1 MALSVTGSPRG
12 TPLIEVSALFGK
24 FRVPGSSFTVRFAS
38 TFANATTDGHRELLA
53 QLKPMRDRVDAAA
66 LTDLSALLQRDLNDR
81 RVAQELIPYLLGNGH
96 DMSRR
101 IGFFPAVLAVLIP
114 RGYLEQGAA
123 VTSGVAYPV
132 PDGSPERDTVT
143 YQASGAQTYA
153 WKVER
158 YAADGVVQPVGLL
171 KVNPRES
178 EIVVLDGQHR
188 SNAFRFIAGD
198 FDPSNDIY
206 GTFYDGIV
214 RPPELEADLPVTVIW
229 FESDDATMVQP
240 SAISRQLFVDVN
252 NSAHAVSL
260 ARTIL
265 LDDRSV
271 SALTT
276 QAFYNR
282 AAQQGFGAGSFSLLH
297 AAFDMDSDLAG
308 AALPAFALTTPEIA
322 EAAFYW
328 LLLGS
333 GRFSGL
339 STWRVDRLRAQR
351 NRTQFNQ
358 VVGTAHDIRFGT
370 DEDEGSVIVRSSENA
385 ETFRQL
391 ALSRVVPVLWKLMN
405 GISVVQAHYDA
416 AVVIKRWVEEEA
428 DTTVV
433 LAWRK
438 IFIGGEGLYWTFADR
453 SATQERNIYAIASQQ
468 IEQRFRNERAAAL
481 QCTPQD
487 ADAVFKSF
495 ATKAFQVGFVMAA
508 ALLAERGRGT
518 GNVIEAAEDLL
529 AGLNAYDPRH
539 WIALF
544 RDVRPLIFR
553 GDATPKLWPSYRNL
567 LVRMF
572 DQNQTDVV
580 GRPEELPE
588 LYAFDAAIEREAK
601 NLAEDQ
607 AEMPAQD
614 DMLRRVRAQRDRIS
628 EIFDR
633 AGMRSEWFRSDD
645 ALTHGRNRFQRAFA
659 E

>member
-1 MALSVTGSPRG
+1 MARPVTGSARS
-12 TPLIEVSALFGK
+12 TPVIEVSALFGK

-38 TFANATTDGHRELLA
+38 TFANASTDGHRELLA

-66 LTDLSALLQRDLNDR
+66 LTDISALLQRDLNDR
-81 RVAQELIPYLLGNGH
+81 RVARELIPYLLGNGR
-96 DMSRR
+96 DMASR

-114 RGYLEQGAA
+114 RGYLEQGTAA
-123 VTSGVAYPV
+123 ANSVNYPV
-132 PDGSPERDTVT
+132 PDGPPERDMVV
-143 YQASGAQTYA
+143 YQAANASNFA
-153 WKVER
+153 WQVER
-158 YAADGVVQPVGLL
+158 YAADDVVQPVGLL

-188 SNAFRFIAGD
+188 SNAFRYITGD

-206 GTFYDGIV
+206 GTFYEGIA
-214 RPPELEADLPVTVIW
+214 PPPALEADLPVTVIW
-229 FESDDATMVQP
+229 FESDNATMVQP
-240 SAISRQLFVDVN
+240 SVISRQLFVDVN

-333 GRFSGL
+333 GRYSSLGI
-339 STWRVDRLRAQR
+339 WRVDRLRAQR

-358 VVGTAHDIRFGT
+358 VVGTANEISFGT
-370 DEDEGSVIVRSSENA
+370 DEDEGSVHVSSPENA
-385 ETFRQL
+385 EAFRQL
-391 ALSRVVPVLWKLMN
+391 AAGRVVPVLWKLMG
-405 GISVVQAHYDA
+405 GISILQAHYDA
-416 AVVIKRWVEEEA
+416 AAAVKRWVDEDA
-428 DTTVV
+428 DTTVE

-438 IFIGGEGLYWTFADR
+438 IFNGGEGLYWTFADR
-453 SATQERNIYAIASQQ
+453 ATTLERNMYAVASQQ
-468 IEQRFRNERAAAL
+468 IEQRFRAERAAAL
-481 QCTPQD
+481 QCTSTD
-487 ADAVFKSF
+487 ADAVFRSF

-508 ALLAERGRGT
+508 TLLAERGRGS

-529 AGLNAYDPRH
+529 ARLNRYDPRH
-539 WIALF
+539 WFALF
-544 RDVRPLIFR
+544 REVRPLMLP
-553 GDATPKLWPSYRNL
+553 GDATPKMWPSYRNL
-567 LVRMF
+567 LIRMY
-572 DQNQTDVV
+572 DQDQVEAL
-580 GRPEELPE
+580 GQRSELPE
-588 LYAFDAAIEREAK
+588 IHALNIAIDRDAK
-601 NLAEDQ
+601 DLAEEQD
-607 AEMPAQD
+607 EMPPAEE
-614 DMLRRVRAQRDRIS
+614 LARRVRALRDRIS
-628 EIFDR
+628 DVFER

-645 ALTHGRNRFQRAFA
+645 ALRAGKERYQQAFA

>member
-1 MALSVTGSPRG
+1 MAISVTGSPRS
-12 TPLIEVSALFGK
+12 TPVIEVSALFGK
-24 FRVPGSSFTVRFAS
+24 FRVPNSSFTVRFAS
-38 TFANATTDGHRELLA
+38 TFANATTAGHRELLA

-81 RVAQELIPYLLGNGH
+81 RVARELIPYLLGNGR
-96 DMSRR
+96 DMASR

-114 RGYLEQGAA
+114 RGYLEQGSSATGA
-123 VTSGVAYPV
+123 VAYPV
-132 PDGSPERDTVT
+132 PDGLPEGDAVN
-143 YQASGAQTYA
+143 YQAAGAQSFA

-158 YAADGVVQPVGLL
+158 YAADGVTQPVGLL

-188 SNAFRFIAGD
+188 SSAFRFIAGD
-198 FDPSNDIY
+198 FDPSSDIY
-206 GTFYDGIV
+206 GTFYNGIV
-214 RPPELEADLPVTVIW
+214 RPPTLEADLPVTVIW
-229 FESDDATMVQP
+229 FESDDTTMVQP
-240 SAISRQLFVDVN
+240 SVISRQLFVDVN

-276 QAFYNR
+276 QAFYNK
-282 AAQQGFGAGSFSLLH
+282 AAQQGFAASSFSLLH

-333 GRFSGL
+333 GRFSTL
-339 STWRVDRLRAQR
+339 TTWRVDRLRAQR

-370 DEDEGSVIVRSSENA
+370 DDDEGNVHVSSSENA

-391 ALSRVVPVLWKLMN
+391 VAGRVVPVLWKLMG
-405 GISVVQAHYDA
+405 GISILQAHYDA
-416 AVVIKRWVEEEA
+416 AAAVKRWVEDDA
-428 DTTVV
+428 DTTVE

-438 IFIGGEGLYWTFADR
+438 IFKGGEGLYWTFADR
-453 SATQERNIYAIASQQ
+453 SSTPERNMYAVASQQ
-468 IEQRFRNERAAAL
+468 IEQRFRMERANAL
-481 QCTPQD
+481 NSTPTD
-487 ADAVFKSF
+487 ADAVFRSF

-508 ALLAERGRGT
+508 ALLAERGIGS
-518 GNVIEAAEDLL
+518 GNVIEATEDLL
-529 AGLNAYDPRH
+529 ARLNSYDPKH
-539 WIALF
+539 WIVLF

-553 GDATPKLWPSYRNL
+553 GDAAPKLWPSYRNL
-567 LVRMF
+567 LIRMY
-572 DQNQTDVV
+572 DQDQTESL
-580 GRPEELPE
+580 GQRSELPE
-588 LYAFDAAIEREAK
+588 LYAFDAAVDREAK
-601 NLAEDQ
+601 VLADEQ
-607 AEMPAQD
+607 SQMPQPEE
-614 DMLRRVRAQRDRIS
+614 LTRRVRALRDRIS
-628 EIFDR
+628 DVFER
-633 AGMRSEWFRSDD
+633 AGMRSEWFRSAE
-645 ALTHGRNRFQRAFA
+645 ALAHGRDRFQRAFA